1 MCIVG
6 TVSCYWIVAVV
17 LKELAL
23 QVVVTFELEIIH
35 FAGFGGVGLFY
46 RKVFPHRQILV
57 LVCLLSFSGF
67 RMHDWL
73 NIIVHI
79 ISNL

>member
-6 TVSCYWIVAVV
+6 TVCCYWIVAVI

-23 QVVVTFELEIIH
+23 QVLKIIH
-35 FAGFGGVGLFY
+35 CVGFGGVGLFY
-46 RKVFPHRQILV
+46 RKVFPHRHIFV
-57 LVCLLSFSGF
+57 LVCLLSLSVFVCMVGC
-67 RMHDWL
+67 